1 MLPTSQIFRRF
12 AEATARQS
20 GRPGAFLMAAA
31 VVVIWA
37 ATGPIFHFGDTWQ
50 LVINTGTT
58 IVTFLMV
65 FLIQNSQNRDSIA
78 LQIKLDELIR
88 ATSAHNGLLAVEDLD
103 EEALDRVRDQYRAI
117 ALRRAEAR
125 KEGVTGKAAKVA
137 TRADESCD
145 EVQAIERE
153 LAEHHEAEAA
163 AIAEEETGSQAP
175 DAGKKDQRDND
186 QDSKAKRES

>member
-1 MLPTSQIFRRF
+1 MSPTSQVFRRF

-20 GRPGAFLMAAA
+20 GRPGAFLLAAA
-31 VVVIWA
+31 VVIVWA

-58 IVTFLMV
+58 ILPVLLV

-117 ALRRAEAR
+117 ALRRAKAR
-125 KEGVTGKAAKVA
+125 EEGITGRAAKAAA
-137 TRADESCD
+137 RADEACR
-145 EVQAIERE
+145 EVQAIEKE

-163 AIAEEETGSQAP
+163 DIAEQETAAQAP
-175 DAGKKDQRDND
+175 EANAKDKKKDK
-186 QDSKAKRES
+186 S

>member
-1 MLPTSQIFRRF
+1 MSPISQVFRRF

-20 GRPGAFLMAAA
+20 GRPGAFLLAA
-31 VVVIWA
+31 VVVIVWA
-37 ATGPIFHFGDTWQ
+37 ATGPIFQFGDTWQ

-58 IVTFLMV
+58 IITFLMV

-117 ALRRAEAR
+117 AQRRAKAQE
-125 KEGVTGKAAKVA
+125 EGITGRAAKAAA
-137 TRADESCD
+137 RADEACK
-145 EVQAIERE
+145 EVQAIEKE
-153 LAEHHEAEAA
+153 LAEHHEAAA
-163 AIAEEETGSQAP
+163 ADIAEEETAAQTPNG
-175 DAGKKDQRDND
+175 DGKDKEKKKDK
-186 QDSKAKRES
+186 S

>member
-1 MLPTSQIFRRF
+1 MSRMSQVFRRF
-12 AEATARQS
+12 AEVTARQS

-31 VVVIWA
+31 VVIVWA
-37 ATGPIFHFGDTWQ
+37 ATGPVFHFGDTWQ

-58 IVTFLMV
+58 IITFLMV

-88 ATSAHNGLLAVEDLD
+88 ATAAHNGLLAVEDLD

-125 KEGVTGKAAKVA
+125 MEGVTGKAAKA
-137 TRADESCD
+137 AQRPDDACE
-145 EVQAIERE
+145 EVPPIERE
-153 LAEHHEAEAA
+153 LAVHHETEAA
-163 AIAEEETGSQAP
+163 ALAARETAAQAAPSPVAEAKDEDE
-175 DAGKKDQRDND
+175 DQR
-186 QDSKAKRES
+186 KP

>member
-1 MLPTSQIFRRF
+1 MSPISQVFRRF

-20 GRPGAFLMAAA
+20 GRPGAFLMAA
-31 VVVIWA
+31 VVVVVWA
-37 ATGPIFHFGDTWQ
+37 ATGPVFHFGDTWQ

-58 IVTFLMV
+58 IITFLMV

-88 ATSAHNGLLAVEDLD
+88 ATAAHNGLLAVEDLD

-117 ALRRAEAR
+117 AQRRAKAHE
-125 KEGVTGKAAKVA
+125 EGITGRAAKAA
-137 TRADESCD
+137 TRADDACK
-145 EVQAIERE
+145 EVQAIEKE

-163 AIAEEETGSQAP
+163 DIAEEETADKVP
-175 DAGKKDQRDND
+175 KTKDKDQGKD
-186 QDSKAKRES
+186 KLP